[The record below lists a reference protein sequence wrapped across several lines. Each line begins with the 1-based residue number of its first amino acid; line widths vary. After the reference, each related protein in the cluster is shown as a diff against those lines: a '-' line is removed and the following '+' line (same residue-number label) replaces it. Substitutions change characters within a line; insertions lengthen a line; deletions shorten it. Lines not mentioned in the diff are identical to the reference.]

1 MLLGGVGGLG
11 SLGFLGGFIG
21 LRLLGGFLSKENVDV
36 NIKSFILVW
45 FSRL

>member
-21 LRLLGGFLSKENVDV
+21 LRLLGGFWIKENVDV
-36 NIKSFILVW
+36 NI
-45 FSRL
+45 